1 MSMKK
6 IARLFHL
13 SNDMYPTI
21 ESSLSSL
28 SANCIAACSS
38 DLSPIIPF
46 VIYSSE
52 ALSSLYYNTRSVYL
66 HHTPLV
72 EQIKSGEV
80 GYQIPFHQRGDKKV
94 DSKRESIKADSEL
107 TKKITES
114 ITSFNGDFMA
124 RVLLAPRPLGGFS
137 ILQLPNLLIRKFPDP
152 KAFSVATLRAIYQ
165 DLPRGKTSNH

>member
-6 IARLFHL
+6 IARLFYL

-107 TKKITES
+107 
-114 ITSFNGDFMA
+114 
-124 RVLLAPRPLGGFS
+124 
-137 ILQLPNLLIRKFPDP
+137 RK
-152 KAFSVATLRAIYQ
+152 YY
-165 DLPRGKTSNH
+165 